1 MGRVLRGPCEDPA
14 FQLWTPPEQQGLE
27 GGGGT
32 FQLLVPA
39 LQPPGPLPPG
49 FLHSAASVVPKA
61 PDLCVCGTHDQG
73 SELAAPRPGGSMSSL
88 GLADQDVEFDP
99 ELQPPAAVWEK

>member
-1 MGRVLRGPCEDPA
+1 MLRGPCEDPA
-14 FQLWTPPEQQGLE
+14 FQLWTSTEQQGLE
-27 GGGGT
+27 EGGGM
-32 FQLLVPA
+32 FQPLVPA

-61 PDLCVCGTHDQG
+61 PDLCVWGTHDQG
-73 SELAAPRPGGSMSSL
+73 SELAAPRPGGSTSSL
-88 GLADQDVEFDP
+88 GLADQDVELDP